1 MEFAARNLIS
11 CSQSLPYEIN
21 LYDLALCIYNN
32 NNHINFGGHIL
43 SLFVSLVATF
53 APSLRSGANN
63 ATRATNI
70 LYALH
75 KSCDC
80 PISEFQFEAA
90 GV

>member
-32 NNHINFGGHIL
+32 NNQVTFGGHIL